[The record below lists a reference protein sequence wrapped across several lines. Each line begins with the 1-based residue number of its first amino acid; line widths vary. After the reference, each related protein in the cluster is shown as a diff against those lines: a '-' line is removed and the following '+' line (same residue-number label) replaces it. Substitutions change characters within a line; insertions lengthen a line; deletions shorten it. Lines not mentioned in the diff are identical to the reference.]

1 MDKESR
7 GSERWRVATDSKMT
21 LPHWSNGGG
30 WRGLSRGRVRMDL
43 REACIYLGSR
53 GTGSVDL
60 FTLSEGISEGQLCVQ
75 LCARY
80 QGYGGQ
86 IHI

>member
-1 MDKESR
+1 
-7 GSERWRVATDSKMT
+7 
-21 LPHWSNGGG
+21 
-30 WRGLSRGRVRMDL
+30 MDL

-86 IHI
+86 IHT